1 MSIVIEGSGATQIE
15 NLHYFPSSVYKIKL
29 PQYLDT
35 VRMVANE
42 NLQVLKK
49 DSKLDD
55 LYPAY
60 QTMDIQGDERIF
72 DFGNNAIQSAWGIL
86 NTQGYAM
93 ENYNTFYESIWVQE
107 HHKSSNMEQ
116 HTHSGGIQ
124 LVGFY
129 FLDVPE
135 NSSKLIV
142 HDPRPAK
149 LQIDLME
156 QNEADVTLASR
167 AVNFAPEESDLY
179 FTNAWLPHS
188 FTRHGNDEP
197 LRFVHI
203 NISVQKA
210 KMLDFKPATVI

>member
-1 MSIVIEGSGATQIE
+1 MSIVIESSGATQIE

-42 NLQVLKK
+42 NLQALKK

-60 QTMDIQGDERIF
+60 QTMDIQSDERIF
-72 DFGNNAIQSAWGIL
+72 DFGNSALQFAWGML

-149 LQIDLME
+149 LQIDLIE

-167 AVNFAPEESDLY
+167 AVNFAPEEGDLY

-210 KMLDFKPATVI
+210 KMPDFKPATVI